1 MQVKTLSRKLPL
13 SLTPFQI
20 YGVLADKGSLSH
32 TALLETAEAGTHNHQ
47 RSVVMLS
54 AALKVRALSNTVTL
68 SALNENGQEILKVI
82 KDSKK
87 VQEQYE
93 ISEQSQSVEL
103 KLAHHQSNEDEQVRL
118 FEQTSVSVLQYLRDL
133 LRSEDEID
141 NETSMLIGA
150 FSYELVEQY
159 ESLPEVSKSEDD
171 YCFYVADQL
180 VIQNR
185 DSQSA
190 KIVVKGF
197 ADNAENT
204 VRLGVQLDSIYQVLI
219 NTASS
224 ESLAFDETNKSS
236 ELSLNISDKEYYS
249 YVEKAKERIIAGDI
263 FQVVLA
269 RTFNISCA
277 NPYKAYGELRL
288 SNPSPYMYFI
298 NFGEKQLF
306 GASPESAL
314 KVTDKRE
321 VYLYPIAGT
330 RKRAVD
336 KFTGNINHD
345 QDSRIEFELVEDPK
359 ENAEHMML
367 VDLARNDLAKIVKP
381 ASREITQLKKIV
393 KYSHVQHMVS
403 EIKGVLMPEID
414 SLIAYRA
421 CANMGTLTGAPKIK
435 AMEIIRQQER
445 EGRGYYGGAVC
456 ILNANDE
463 FDSAIIIRSAVASEG
478 IARITAGA
486 GIVHDSE
493 PHLEALETFNKAKA
507 VIDACRRSQS
517 GLTPDHSSESELLS

>member
-20 YGVLADKGSLSH
+20 YGLLADKGTVSH

-47 RSVVMLS
+47 RSVIMVS
-54 AALKVRALSNTVTL
+54 AALQIRALGNTVRL
-68 SALNENGQEILKVI
+68 HSLNQNGQEILNVI
-82 KDSKK
+82 KNSKEL
-87 VQEQYE
+87 QEEYDVADKG
-93 ISEQSQSVEL
+93 QSVEL
-103 KLAHHQSNEDEQVRL
+103 TLMQQSSAEDEHTRL
-118 FEQTSVSVLQYLRDL
+118 FEQTSVSILQYLRDL
-133 LRSEDEID
+133 LKSSDDVD

-159 ESLPEVSKSEDD
+159 EALPEVSKSEDD

-180 VIQNR
+180 VIQNQ

-190 KIVVKGF
+190 KVVVKGF
-197 ADNAENT
+197 SDNADNT
-204 VRLGVQLDSIYQVLI
+204 VRLGGQLDSIYQVLI
-219 NTASS
+219 NTEAS
-224 ESLAFDETNKSS
+224 ELLRFDDTSANS

-249 YVEKAKERIIAGDI
+249 YVEKAKERIVAGDI

-269 RTFNISCA
+269 RTFSISCDK
-277 NPYKAYGELRL
+277 PYKAYGKLRS
-288 SNPSPYMYFI
+288 SNPSPYMYFL
-298 NFGEKQLF
+298 NFGERQLF

-314 KVTDKRE
+314 KVTNKRE

-330 RKRAVD
+330 RKRSVD
-336 KFTGNINHD
+336 KLTGEINHD

-403 EIKGVLMPEID
+403 EIKGILLPEID

-435 AMEIIRQQER
+435 AMEIIRHQER
-445 EGRGYYGGAVC
+445 EGRGFYGGAVC
-456 ILNANDE
+456 MLNANDE
-463 FDSAIIIRSAVASEG
+463 FDSAIIIRSAVVSDG
-478 IARITAGA
+478 KARITAGA

-493 PHLEALETFNKAKA
+493 PHLEALETLNKAKA
-507 VIDACRRSQS
+507 VIDACRPSLAGFSANDLSQ
-517 GLTPDHSSESELLS
+517 SELLS